1 LNFKVSF
8 LNLIPTLCR
17 DFLLVNVSNK
27 ANEKMLK
34 INKPVVLASAS
45 PRRQHLLK
53 QIGLNFIVH
62 PSGIDEDS
70 HSFPT
75 PEEYVLNLSKKKAY
89 EVAKN
94 YGDALII
101 SADTIVVLDGEI
113 INKPKNPDEAK
124 QMLRK
129 LSGKT
134 HKVYTGFTILDTK
147 TKKTLSDF
155 EVTDVKFRELTDE
168 EIDEYVATGSPLD
181 KAGAYGIQDDYGAV
195 FVERINGCF
204 YNVVGFPL
212 TKFYLAMKKFLSD
225 D

>member
-1 LNFKVSF
+1 
-8 LNLIPTLCR
+8 
-17 DFLLVNVSNK
+17 
-27 ANEKMLK
+27 MLK
-34 INKPVVLASAS
+34 INKTLVLASAS
-45 PRRQHLLK
+45 PRRQNLLK

-70 HSFPT
+70 HPT
-75 PEEYVLNLSKKKAY
+75 ISPEEYALELSKRKAF

-94 YGDALII
+94 YNDAIVV
-101 SADTIVVLDGEI
+101 SADTIVVLDGQI
-113 INKPKNPDEAK
+113 INKPKDPDEAK
-124 QMLRK
+124 QMLK
-129 LSGKT
+129 MLSGKT

-147 TKKTLSDF
+147 TNKIISDF
-155 EVTDVKFRELTDE
+155 EVTDVKFRELSDDE
-168 EIDEYVATGSPLD
+168 IEEYVATGSPLD

-212 TKFYLAMKKFLSD
+212 TRFYLAMKKFLSD

>member
-1 LNFKVSF
+1 
-8 LNLIPTLCR
+8 
-17 DFLLVNVSNK
+17 
-27 ANEKMLK
+27 MLK
-34 INKPVVLASAS
+34 INKTVVLASAS
-45 PRRQHLLK
+45 PRRHNLLR

-62 PSGIDEDS
+62 PSGVDEDS
-70 HSFPT
+70 HNSSS
-75 PEEYVLNLSKKKAY
+75 PEEHVLELSKKKAF

-94 YGDALII
+94 YSDALII
-101 SADTIVVLDGEI
+101 SADTIVVLDGQI
-113 INKPKNPDEAK
+113 INKPKDPAEAK
-124 QMLRK
+124 QMLKR
-129 LSGKT
+129 LSGRT

-147 TKKTLSDF
+147 TNKMVSDF
-155 EVTDVKFRELTDE
+155 EVTDVKFRELSDE
-168 EIDEYVATGSPLD
+168 EIEEYVSTGSPLD

>member
-1 LNFKVSF
+1 
-8 LNLIPTLCR
+8 
-17 DFLLVNVSNK
+17 
-27 ANEKMLK
+27 MLK
-34 INKPVVLASAS
+34 INKLVVLASAS
-45 PRRQHLLK
+45 PRRQILLK

-62 PSGIDEDS
+62 PSGVDENS
-70 HSFPT
+70 IHSLP
-75 PEEYVLNLSKKKAY
+75 PEAYVLTLSRKKAI

-94 YGDALII
+94 YNDALII

-113 INKPKNPDEAK
+113 INKPKDSEDAK
-124 QMLRK
+124 NMLRK

-147 TKKTLSDF
+147 TNKIYSDF
-155 EVTDVKFRELTDE
+155 EVTDVKFREIDE
-168 EIDEYVATGSPLD
+168 EEIEEYVATGSPLD

-195 FVERINGCF
+195 FVEKINGCF

>member
-1 LNFKVSF
+1 
-8 LNLIPTLCR
+8 
-17 DFLLVNVSNK
+17 
-27 ANEKMLK
+27 MLK
-34 INKPVVLASAS
+34 INKTIVLASTS
-45 PRRQHLLK
+45 PRRQNLLK
-53 QIGLNFIVH
+53 QLGLNFMVH
-62 PSGIDEDS
+62 PSGIEENLS
-70 HSFPT
+70 QASS
-75 PEEYVLNLSKKKAY
+75 PEEYVLTLSRKKAI

-94 YGDALII
+94 YNDALII

-113 INKPKNPDEAK
+113 INKPKDPDEAR
-124 QMLRK
+124 QMLKK

-147 TKKTLSDF
+147 TSKIYSDF
-155 EVTDVKFRELTDE
+155 EVTDVKFRELEDDE
-168 EIDEYVATGSPLD
+168 IEQYIATGSPFD

>member
-1 LNFKVSF
+1 M
-8 LNLIPTLCR
+8 CR
-17 DFLLVNVSNK
+17 DFLLI
-27 ANEKMLK
+27 NEAIGMLK

-45 PRRQHLLK
+45 PRRYNLLK
-53 QIGLNFIVH
+53 QIGLNFVVH

-70 HSFPT
+70 YQAST
-75 PEEYVLNLSKKKAY
+75 PEEHVLRLSKDKAL

-94 YGDALII
+94 YDDAIVI

-113 INKPKNPDEAK
+113 INKPKDPDEAK

-129 LSGKT
+129 LSGRT

-147 TKKTLSDF
+147 TKKVVSDF
-155 EVTDVKFRELTDE
+155 EVTDVKFRELSDDE
-168 EIDEYVATGSPLD
+168 IEEYVASGSPLD

-212 TKFYLAMKKFLSD
+212 TKFYLTMKKFLSD

>member
-1 LNFKVSF
+1 
-8 LNLIPTLCR
+8 
-17 DFLLVNVSNK
+17 
-27 ANEKMLK
+27 MLK
-34 INKPVVLASAS
+34 INKTIVLASTS
-45 PRRQHLLK
+45 PRRQNLLK
-53 QIGLNFIVH
+53 QLGLNFIVH
-62 PSGIDEDS
+62 PSGIEENLS
-70 HSFPT
+70 QVSS
-75 PEEYVLNLSKKKAY
+75 PEEYVLTLSRKKAI

-94 YGDALII
+94 YNDALII

-113 INKPKNPDEAK
+113 INKPQDPDEAR
-124 QMLRK
+124 QMLKK

-147 TKKTLSDF
+147 TNKIYSDF
-155 EVTDVKFRELTDE
+155 EVTDVKFRELEDDE
-168 EIDEYVATGSPLD
+168 IEQYIATGSPFD

>member
-1 LNFKVSF
+1 
-8 LNLIPTLCR
+8 
-17 DFLLVNVSNK
+17 
-27 ANEKMLK
+27 MLK
-34 INKPVVLASAS
+34 INKTIVLASTS
-45 PRRQHLLK
+45 PRRQNLLK
-53 QIGLNFIVH
+53 QLGLNFIVH
-62 PSGIDEDS
+62 PSGIEENLS
-70 HSFPT
+70 QASS
-75 PEEYVLNLSKKKAY
+75 PEEYVLTLSRKKAI

-94 YGDALII
+94 YNDALII

-113 INKPKNPDEAK
+113 INKPKDPDEAR
-124 QMLRK
+124 QMLKK

-147 TKKTLSDF
+147 TSKIYSDF
-155 EVTDVKFRELTDE
+155 EVTDVKFRELEDDE
-168 EIDEYVATGSPLD
+168 IEQYIATGSPFD

>member
-1 LNFKVSF
+1 
-8 LNLIPTLCR
+8 
-17 DFLLVNVSNK
+17 
-27 ANEKMLK
+27 MLK
-34 INKPVVLASAS
+34 INKTIVLASTS
-45 PRRQHLLK
+45 PRRQNLLK
-53 QIGLNFIVH
+53 QLGLNFIVH
-62 PSGIDEDS
+62 PSGIEENLS
-70 HSFPT
+70 QVSS
-75 PEEYVLNLSKKKAY
+75 PEEYVLTLSRKKAI

-94 YGDALII
+94 YNDALII

-113 INKPKNPDEAK
+113 INKPKDPDEAR
-124 QMLRK
+124 QMLKK

-147 TKKTLSDF
+147 TNKIYSDF
-155 EVTDVKFRELTDE
+155 EVTDVKFRELEDN
-168 EIDEYVATGSPLD
+168 EIEQYIATGSPFD

>member
-1 LNFKVSF
+1 
-8 LNLIPTLCR
+8 
-17 DFLLVNVSNK
+17 
-27 ANEKMLK
+27 MLK
-34 INKPVVLASAS
+34 INKTVVLASAS
-45 PRRQHLLK
+45 PRRQSLLK
-53 QIGLNFIVH
+53 QIGLNFIIH
-62 PSGIDEDS
+62 PSGIDEDLLHETS
-70 HSFPT
+70 
-75 PEEYVLNLSKKKAY
+75 PEEHVLMLSRKKAI

-94 YGDALII
+94 YNDALII

-124 QMLRK
+124 QMLKK
-129 LSGKT
+129 LSGKI

-147 TKKTLSDF
+147 TGKIYSDF
-155 EVTDVKFRELTDE
+155 EVTEVKFREIEDDE
-168 EIDEYVATGSPLD
+168 IEEYVATGSPLD

-195 FVERINGCF
+195 FVEGINGCF

>member
-1 LNFKVSF
+1 
-8 LNLIPTLCR
+8 
-17 DFLLVNVSNK
+17 
-27 ANEKMLK
+27 MLK
-34 INKPVVLASAS
+34 INKTLVLASAS
-45 PRRQHLLK
+45 PRRQNLLK

-62 PSGIDEDS
+62 PSGIDENS
-70 HSFPT
+70 HPT
-75 PEEYVLNLSKKKAY
+75 ISPEKYVLELSKKKAL

-94 YGDALII
+94 YTDAII
-101 SADTIVVLDGEI
+101 VSADTIVVLDDKI
-113 INKPKNPDEAK
+113 INKPKSPDEAK
-124 QMLRK
+124 QMLK
-129 LSGKT
+129 MLSGKT

-147 TKKTLSDF
+147 TNKIFSDF
-155 EVTDVKFRELTDE
+155 EVTDVKFREISDDE
-168 EIDEYVATGSPLD
+168 IEEYVATGSPLD